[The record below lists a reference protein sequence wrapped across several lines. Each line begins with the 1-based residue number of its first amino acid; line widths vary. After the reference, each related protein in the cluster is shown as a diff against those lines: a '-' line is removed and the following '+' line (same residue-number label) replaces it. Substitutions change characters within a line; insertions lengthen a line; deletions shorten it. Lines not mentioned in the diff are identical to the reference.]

1 MLVPATMPVH
11 IMHDTRDIYVPPQS
25 GETYCNVARAAGG
38 ECTFELVPG
47 EHLQLG
53 TPQGP
58 AWPQVVAKI
67 EKLLS

>member
-1 MLVPATMPVH
+1 MSPGPL
-11 IMHDTRDIYVPPQS
+11 
-25 GETYCNVARAAGG
+25 AGSAL
-38 ECTFELVPG
+38 ELVPG